1 MQLVL
6 ENTTKGVINLPGLKL
21 EPGENDLT
29 PEQLAAWRALRTSGT
44 SRDLLRKRQ
53 PRWPARIV
61 EMMSNGWIMVRK
73 ASGADERDAR
83 RKVAKGRAKPTR
95 SAPGSSKS
103 RGTSS
108 SGGSS
113 GSGE

>member
-6 ENTTKGVINLPGLKL
+6 DNTTKGVINLPGLKL
-21 EPGENDLT
+21 EPGKNDLT
-29 PEQLAAWRALRTSGT
+29 PEQLAAWRKMRATGTSG
-44 SRDLLRKRQ
+44 DLLHKRQ

-61 EMMSNGWIMVRK
+61 EMMSNGWIVVRR

-83 RKVAKGRAKPTR
+83 RKVAKGKAKPTR

-103 RGTSS
+103 RGTGS

-113 GSGE
+113 SSSE